1 MGRVGGR
8 DGAEGRQGSGQCRGF
23 CEDEV
28 PGLGSGEGRG
38 AHLRPADPFAA
49 DIVLLVLKNFARL
62 YVAWCNL
69 ILAALDSVR
78 EDARLKRR
86 MGAQLV
92 VCRKA
97 PLVFIPTLIEIL
109 VFLFLHG

>member
-8 DGAEGRQGSGQCRGF
+8 DGAADRQGSGQCRGF
-23 CEDEV
+23 CEGEV

-49 DIVLLVLKNFARL
+49 DIVLLVLNFFAL
-62 YVAWCNL
+62 LDVGCCNL

-97 PLVFIPTLIEIL
+97 PLVFIPTRIEFL
-109 VFLFLHG
+109 VCLVLRG